1 MNKSDIAYLRC
12 IRTILSFKTNALW
25 FIVLFIFIYE
35 NSNNKD
41 KQIKLLLTKLRFW
54 IIASSITLLTLPI

>member
-12 IRTILSFKTNALW
+12 IRTFLSFKTNALW

-41 KQIKLLLTKLRFW
+41 KQIKLLLTKLRFG
-54 IIASSITLLTLPI
+54 S